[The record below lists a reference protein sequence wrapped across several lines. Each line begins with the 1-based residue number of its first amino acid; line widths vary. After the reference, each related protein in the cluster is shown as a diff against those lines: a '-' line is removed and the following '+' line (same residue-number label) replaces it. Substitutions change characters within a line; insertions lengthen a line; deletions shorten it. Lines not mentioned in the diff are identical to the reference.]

1 MIGPALKINDAHF
14 HLDNRTKNLNEQ
26 ILLIEKLRQDFDID
40 KFTFIQLNRSKYSL
54 EEHLSLLE
62 IFPSSN
68 LAVHV
73 DPTRQEKPEVFLKR
87 LADSGITTIK
97 LHPRLDE
104 YSLQDS
110 KVASIMRIVEEM
122 NFAVYICSFWD
133 GTWDRYGLQIED
145 YGKLADRHP
154 GTKFVW
160 AHFGGHKVL
169 DFMFMLRRRPNV
181 WADISL
187 TQHYF
192 FSGSVT
198 QDLLYAIASLR
209 GERLL
214 FGTDFP
220 EIGFGEI
227 HKIIEEK
234 YQPTFNQEVL
244 NKLMRENYDSFFKE

>member
-1 MIGPALKINDAHF
+1 MIGSALKINDAHF

-26 ILLIEKLRQDFDID
+26 ISFIKKLRQDFEID
-40 KFTFIQLNRSKYSL
+40 KFTFIQLSRSKYSL
-54 EEHLSLLE
+54 KEHLSLLE
-62 IFPSSN
+62 IFPGSN
-68 LAVHV
+68 LAVQVNPIH
-73 DPTRQEKPEVFLKR
+73 QENPEVFLKQ

-110 KVASIMRIVEEM
+110 KVASIMKIIEELD
-122 NFAVYICSFWD
+122 FSVYICSFWD

-154 GTKFVW
+154 GTRFVW
-160 AHFGGHKVL
+160 SHFGGHKIL

-220 EIGFGEI
+220 EIGFKEI

-234 YQPTFNQEVL
+234 YKPKLDQVVL
-244 NKLMRENYDSFFKE
+244 NRLMRENYNSFFNE